1 MEINTPITL
10 DQLTTLIDKRAE
22 LKANALIQKALGG
35 AGSSLWL
42 YKNNL
47 H

>member
-22 LKANALIQKALGG
+22 LKANALISKALGG
-35 AGSSLWL
+35 GGRF
-42 YKNNL
+42 
-47 H
+47 